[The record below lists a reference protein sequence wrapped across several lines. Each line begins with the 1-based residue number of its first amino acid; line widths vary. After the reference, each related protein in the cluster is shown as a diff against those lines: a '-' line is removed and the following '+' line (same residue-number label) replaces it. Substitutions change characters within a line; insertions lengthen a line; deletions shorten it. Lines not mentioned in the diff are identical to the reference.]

1 MPSYQLLG
9 SKVLMSIFTLVIY
22 AHFGNTQEIYRVIQ
36 TDREGVEDK
45 EERRDEQSRGEEMR
59 REQRGK
65 EWEER
70 GVDRSERS
78 PGVTGFMRHKG
89 VMMLF
94 FFPSECASWSS

>member
-1 MPSYQLLG
+1 
-9 SKVLMSIFTLVIY
+9 MSIFTLVIY

-36 TDREGVEDK
+36 TDREGEEDK

-70 GVDRSERS
+70 GESSRGEGRGKGGEERRVSYQLEIHITSVQMPEGVRSEIA
-78 PGVTGFMRHKG
+78 
-89 VMMLF
+89 
-94 FFPSECASWSS
+94 E